1 MLDTHHILCSNPKCK
16 KKLDFSNKDV
26 ISLTII
32 FKSALAGQD
41 FPSTG
46 RLYCNQKCYDE
57 VISNVNVD
65 VPPLMQVDIVENK
78 RLSENPIHY
87 RVICKARS
95 VFKVG

>member
-1 MLDTHHILCSNPKCK
+1 
-16 KKLDFSNKDV
+16 
-26 ISLTII
+26 
-32 FKSALAGQD
+32 
-41 FPSTG
+41 
-46 RLYCNQKCYDE
+46 
-57 VISNVNVD
+57 VNVD